1 MLIWPVTERKQIF
14 IQQLPSLVIDAWFSR
29 EPSVKEY
36 NHHVRLCACSTALHF
51 WVSLTYLAVTSELM
65 RATFSRQWAWVKEC
79 VYWIAAGWTVR
90 GSKPILVAAR
100 SGIAGSNPAGGY
112 GCLCAVCCTV
122 RTKKK
127 TKKREQSGQRSTDKI
142 QRTKKS
148 RWGEKFP
155 APVQTGPGAHPVS
168 YTMGTDSLSWVSSGR
183 GVALTT
189 HHHLVSR
196 LKKE

>member
-79 VYWIAAGWTVR
+79 VYWLAAGWTVR

-127 TKKREQSGQRSTDKI
+127 PKSENNQDKEVQIKYREQKNPGGGRNFPHPSRPALGPTQSPI
-142 QRTKKS
+142 Q
-148 RWGEKFP
+148 WAPILFP
-155 APVQTGPGAHPVS
+155 GCQAAGA
-168 YTMGTDSLSWVSSGR
+168 WR
-183 GVALTT
+183 
-189 HHHLVSR
+189 
-196 LKKE
+196 